1 MNESELL
8 GEKPYPFK
16 SGYACIVG
24 EPNAGKSTLL
34 NAVLGEKLSIV
45 TAKPQTTR
53 KQIVGIFTDEN
64 GVRPCQIVFIDTPG
78 VMKPKYK
85 LHKAMLKSADTA
97 ANDADVIIFI
107 IDSRLYHDDGRL
119 LQNDLAFQRI
129 TNYSK
134 PKILVMNK
142 IDLLRKEEVL
152 ALLARLSQEA
162 SFNEIVPLSAIKS
175 FNLIELIKAIHPY
188 LPHDAPLFPTDVL
201 STAPERFFVS
211 ELVREK
217 IFKQFSKEIPYSTEV
232 MVESFEENFEKNPK
246 RKDVIRCAIIVERES
261 QKAIL
266 IGEGGAAIRKI
277 GEAARREI
285 EKFLDRPIFLELFVK
300 VRENWRERDN
310 QLRDFGYQ

>member
-8 GEKPYPFK
+8 GEKRYPFK
-16 SGYACIVG
+16 SGYVCIVG

-53 KQIVGIFTDEN
+53 KQIVGIFNDET

-85 LHKAMLKSADTA
+85 LHKAMLKFADTA
-97 ANDADVIIFI
+97 LSDADVIVLI
-107 IDSRLYHDDGRL
+107 IDSKSYLDGARM
-119 LQNDLAFQRI
+119 LQTDLAFQRI
-129 TNYSK
+129 ANSTK

-142 IDLLRKEEVL
+142 IDLVRKEEVL
-152 ALLARLSQEA
+152 PLLARLSQEA
-162 SFNEIVPLSAIKS
+162 SFNEIVPLSAIKA
-175 FNLIELIKAIHPY
+175 FNLVELIKAIHPY
-188 LPHDAPLFPTDVL
+188 LPHTEPLFPTDII

-217 IFKQFSKEIPYSTEV
+217 IFKQFSEEIPYSTEV
-232 MVESFEENFEKNPK
+232 VVESFEENFEKNPK
-246 RKDVIRCAIIVERES
+246 RKDVIRCAIVVERES

-266 IGEGGAAIRKI
+266 IGEGGTAIRKV

-285 EKFLDRPIFLELFVK
+285 EAFLDRPVFLELFVK

-310 QLRDFGYQ
+310 QLRNFGYQ

>member
-53 KQIVGIFTDEN
+53 KQIVGIFTDET
-64 GVRPCQIVFIDTPG
+64 GARPCQIVFIDTPG

-97 ANDADVIIFI
+97 LGEADLIVLI
-107 IDSRLYHDDGRL
+107 IDSKSYHDDART
-119 LQNDLAFQRI
+119 LQNDLAFQRVAHS
-129 TNYSK
+129 SK
-134 PKILVMNK
+134 PKVLVMNK

-152 ALLARLSQEA
+152 PLLARLSQEA
-162 SFNEIVPLSAIKS
+162 SFNEIVPLSAAKS
-175 FNLIELIKAIHPY
+175 FNLVELIKAIHPY
-188 LPHDAPLFPTDVL
+188 LPHTSPLFPTDVL

-217 IFKQFSKEIPYSTEV
+217 IFKQFSEEIPYSTEV
-232 MVESFEENFEKNPK
+232 VVESFEENFEKNPK
-246 RKDVIRCAIIVERES
+246 RKDVIRCAIVVERDS

-277 GEAARREI
+277 GETARLEI
-285 EKFLDRPIFLELFVK
+285 ETFLQRPVFLELFVK

>member
-8 GEKPYPFK
+8 GETPYPFK

-53 KQIVGIFTDEN
+53 KQIVGIFTDET
-64 GVRPCQIVFIDTPG
+64 GARPCQIVFIDTPG

-85 LHKAMLKSADTA
+85 LHNAMLKSADA
-97 ANDADVIIFI
+97 AVNDADVIIFI
-107 IDSRLYHDDGRL
+107 IDSKHYHDQGRT
-119 LQNDLAFQRI
+119 LQSDLAFQRI
-129 TNYSK
+129 APYSK
-134 PKILVMNK
+134 PKILAMNK
-142 IDLLRKEEVL
+142 IDLLRKEDVL
-152 ALLARLSQEA
+152 PLLARLSQEA
-162 SFNEIVPLSAIKS
+162 SFSEIVPLSAIKS
-175 FNLIELIKAIHPY
+175 FNLSELIKAIHPY
-188 LPHDAPLFPTDVL
+188 LPHDAPLFPTDIL

-217 IFKQFSKEIPYSTEV
+217 IFQQFHQEIPYSTEV
-232 MVESFEENFEKNPK
+232 VVESFEENFEQNPK
-246 RKDVIRCAIIVERES
+246 RKDVIRCAIVVERES

-266 IGEGGAAIRKI
+266 IGEGGKAIRKI
-277 GEAARREI
+277 GHAARHDI
-285 EKFLDRPIFLELFVK
+285 EAFLGRPVFLELFVK